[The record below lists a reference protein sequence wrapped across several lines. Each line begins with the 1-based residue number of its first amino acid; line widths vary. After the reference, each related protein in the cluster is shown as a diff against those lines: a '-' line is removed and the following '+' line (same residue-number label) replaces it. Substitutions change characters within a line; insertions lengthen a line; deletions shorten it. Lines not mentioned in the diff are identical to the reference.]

1 MKTTAPITREQW
13 LEAAVAVFA
22 EMNPAAT
29 LPPDKVSCSWPGGG
43 SARKRI
49 GECWSRAS
57 SSAKVNEIFIS
68 PRLEEPARVV
78 SVLVH
83 ELAHAID
90 DCKNG
95 HKAAYVAVGKS
106 LGLTGKPTQMELP
119 DSVAKVLA
127 DAVIA
132 KAGAFPHRKL
142 DMSKR
147 KKKGTYML
155 KCECTSCKAIW
166 RLTAK
171 VIAQVDGEMSCPICH
186 ADHGVTVDGVES
198 ESDD

>member
-13 LEAAVAVFA
+13 LEAAVAVV
-22 EMNPAAT
+22 AAQ
-29 LPPDKVSCSWPGGG
+29 LPEITFPPVKVSCSWPGGG

-90 DCKNG
+90 DCKNN
-95 HKAAYVAVGKS
+95 HKAAFVKIGKS
-106 LGLTGKPTQMELP
+106 LGLEGKPTQMEL
-119 DSVAKVLA
+119 STARAAELA
-127 DAVIA
+127 QAVIE
-132 KAGAFPHRKL
+132 KAGAFPHRRL
-142 DMSKR
+142 DMSSR